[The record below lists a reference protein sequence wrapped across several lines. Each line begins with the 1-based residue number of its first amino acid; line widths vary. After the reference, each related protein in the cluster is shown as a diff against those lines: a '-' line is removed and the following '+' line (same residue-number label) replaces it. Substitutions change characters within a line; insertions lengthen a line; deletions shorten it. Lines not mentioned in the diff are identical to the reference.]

1 LSRNEKLRNAERRGG
16 EVMSRIA
23 VDFDGV
29 CVVALPESGKPIEA
43 DTGAAEVLGDL
54 VKAGHSLI
62 LWTCRNDDP
71 GNPYNWVDGKLR
83 EETSLGEAVRWFQE
97 HGIPLEGINGWE
109 GEDRLIGKSRKSLF
123 DYLID
128 DTSVGTKYKVG
139 EVEYVSYETGEIK
152 RTRTFCIDWEWMRS
166 ELQNLG
172 LL

>member
-1 LSRNEKLRNAERRGG
+1 MSNCRGTRNCERKHV
-16 EVMSRIA
+16 EELMRIGI
-23 VDFDGV
+23 DFDGV
-29 CVVALPESGKPIEA
+29 CVVALPEPGQPIEA
-43 DTGAAEVLGDL
+43 ETGAAEVLGDL

-71 GNPYNWVDGKLR
+71 GNPYNWVNGEIR
-83 EETSLGEAVRWFQE
+83 TETSLNEAIRWFQE
-97 HGIPLEGINGWE
+97 HGIPLEGINGWD

-128 DTSVGTKYKVG
+128 DTSVGTRYRVG

-152 RTRTFCIDWEWMRS
+152 RTRTFCIDWEWMRK
-166 ELQNLG
+166 ELQDLG